1 MCSMGREAKSL
12 LDGFIFSF
20 LLSFFFESHY
30 SCRDKTDARSD
41 ATRDTS
47 ATVTVNY

>member
-1 MCSMGREAKSL
+1 MCSIGREAKSL

-30 SCRDKTDARSD
+30 SCRDKTGARS